1 VALRAADLLRLLAPS
16 PGRWELALRQ
26 ALICALTALVVE
38 LYQTPDPALTAYVVF
53 FLNKPDRAT
62 SVLINV
68 VFLGLISFIIGL
80 TIFVTM
86 FVVDNPVWRVASI
99 ATISFAFLFLASAS
113 KLRPVG
119 AIVALIVG
127 YGLDLLGTI
136 HSGELAL
143 RGLLYAWLFIAIPIG
158 VSLAVNLLIAPPPR
172 RLVQRALAER
182 LRLSAELLH
191 NPDGSTRDAFT
202 DCLRAGAGEV
212 PAWLKVA
219 GMERTSPGSDIATLR
234 HAAGASMA
242 IMLLV
247 ELITRGQQPLLPAAL
262 RESAAGVLDEM
273 AAILRAGGYPV
284 EVSFEADEAGLP
296 PLAAAVLADL
306 RDAITGFA
314 EPPAETAPPETA
326 PPPAKPPAG
335 GFFLPDAFTNPAH
348 VRHAL
353 KTTAAAMFCYWLYMQ
368 LDWPGIHTCF
378 ITCYIVALTTAAEAV
393 EKLTLRILGCL
404 LGAAA
409 GITAIV
415 FITPSLTSIGSLMAV
430 VFAGGFVSAWVAAG
444 SPRIAYA
451 GFQIA
456 FAFFL
461 CMLQGPTPEFD
472 MTIARDRV
480 IGILIGDL
488 VSYVVFTRVWPISVS
503 RRVDPA
509 IGTLLQR
516 LSAMTTAVGES
527 ARRLVASEVLAARN
541 AIAGDLELAAYE
553 PRGTRPQPGWRHHR
567 IEAVRAI
574 LALTGPLLLSANRSP
589 IVSAEFG
596 HRLREVANAPDG
608 SEPQQTVA
616 AGDPPAGEQDHAQ
629 ANAMRALLDRDF
641 LRLELAMAERYAP
654 PV

>member
-1 VALRAADLLRLLAPS
+1 MALRAADLLRLLAPS

-38 LYQTPDPALTAYVVF
+38 VYQTPDPALTAYVVF
-53 FLNKPDRAT
+53 FLNKPDRTT

-68 VFLGLISFIIGL
+68 VFLGLISFVIGL

-99 ATISFAFLFLASAS
+99 AIISFGFLFLASAS
-113 KLRPVG
+113 KLRPVS

-127 YGLDLLGTI
+127 YGLDLLGTVR
-136 HSGELAL
+136 SGEIAL

-158 VSLAVNLLIAPPPR
+158 VSLVVNLLIAPPPR

-182 LRLSAELLH
+182 LRLSAELLRT
-191 NPDGSTRDAFT
+191 PDGRTRDAFME
-202 DCLRAGAGEV
+202 CLREGAGEI

-219 GMERTSPGSDIATLR
+219 GMEHTSPGSDIAALH

-247 ELITRGQQPLLPAAL
+247 ELVTREQQPMLPAAL
-262 RESAAGVLDEM
+262 CESAARVLDEM

-284 EVSFEADEAGLP
+284 EVTFDVDEAGLP
-296 PLAAAVLADL
+296 PLAGAVLADL
-306 RDAITGFA
+306 RGAIIGFA
-314 EPPAETAPPETA
+314 EPSLEAT
-326 PPPAKPPAG
+326 PPPAKAPAG

-348 VRHAL
+348 VQHAL

-378 ITCYIVALTTAAEAV
+378 ITCYIVALNTAAEAV
-393 EKLTLRILGCL
+393 EKLMLRIVGCL
-404 LGAAA
+404 VGAAA
-409 GITAIV
+409 GIAAIV
-415 FITPSLTSIGSLMAV
+415 FITPSMTSIGSLMGV
-430 VFAGGFVSAWVAAG
+430 VFAGAFVSAWVAAG

-488 VSYVVFTRVWPISVS
+488 VSYVVFTGVWPVSVS

-509 IGTLLQR
+509 IGALLRR
-516 LSAMTTAVGES
+516 LSAMTTTVRES
-527 ARRLVASEVLAARN
+527 ARRLVAAEVLAARA
-541 AIAGDLELAAYE
+541 AIASDLDLVAYE
-553 PRGTRPQPGWRHHR
+553 TRGTLPHPEWREHR
-567 IEAVRAI
+567 LEAVRAI
-574 LALTGPLLLSANRSP
+574 LALTGPLLLSANRTP
-589 IVSAEFG
+589 AVSAEFG
-596 HRLREVANAPDG
+596 HRLRAAANAPDDRA
-608 SEPQQTVA
+608 PQQTDA
-616 AGDPPAGEQDHAQ
+616 ASEPPVPGADRAR
-629 ANAMRALLDRDF
+629 ADAMRTLLDRDF
-641 LRLELAMAERYAP
+641 SRLELAMAGRYAP